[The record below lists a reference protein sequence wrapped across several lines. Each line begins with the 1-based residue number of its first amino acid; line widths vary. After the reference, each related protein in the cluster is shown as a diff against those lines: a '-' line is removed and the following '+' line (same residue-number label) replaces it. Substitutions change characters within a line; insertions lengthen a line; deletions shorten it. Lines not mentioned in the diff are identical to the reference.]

1 MPPRPRRT
9 SLARR
14 GSARRRTSW
23 ARFDGSL
30 VIAAVNQQT
39 TVDLLNPWKTAGGPQ
54 VGITVARTH
63 LRIIPV
69 SGVPVANNSIHIG
82 LLKGQFGDVGTNI
95 VGAPNPSV
103 DLNEEYRLWDKL
115 VADDLGQLWPGG
127 GAQAVY
133 DIKSMTRLPQ
143 LEETYNLSVSSVS
156 WPAFPLTIRVVA
168 SILVKLP

>member
-1 MPPRPRRT
+1 VPPRPRRT
-9 SLARR
+9 SRPR
-14 GSARRRTSW
+14 GSVRRRTSW
-23 ARFDGSL
+23 ARFDGSI
-30 VIAAVNQQT
+30 VVAAVNQQT
-39 TVDLLNPWKTAGGPQ
+39 TVDLLQPWKTAGGAQ
-54 VGITVARTH
+54 QGVTVARTR
-63 LRIIPV
+63 LRVIPV

-103 DLNEEYRLWDKL
+103 DLNEDYRLWDKL

-127 GAQAVY
+127 GAQAIY

-156 WPAFPLTIRVVA
+156 WPAFPLTVRVVA
-168 SILVKLP
+168 SILLKLP